1 VTFTTTA
8 EKSISF
14 LLKIGNTPMP
24 VYLDD
29 SNLLHKNI
37 NTRKR
42 NTDPPSEASMEV
54 GLEVNA
60 K

>member
-1 VTFTTTA
+1 
-8 EKSISF
+8 
-14 LLKIGNTPMP
+14 MP